1 MNYMAFDDYITI
13 NTDITTCKQAVNIQ
27 QSVRETLNDR
37 NIHPM
42 ILYIN
47 ILSDDFEPNVYRKN
61 RKSIWIK
68 TVSISPPR
76 DKTTSPMYTYVLA
89 IGRKSD
95 NHDSIYL
102 FHNKEIIELSKCTFR
117 YCAIFKKN
125 VPVVVKV
132 LTISSNRPER
142 SAINHILGHNGTT
155 TRRWLH
161 SAYID

>member
-1 MNYMAFDDYITI
+1 MNYMTCDDDITI
-13 NTDITTCKQAVNIQ
+13 KTDITTCKQAVNIRK
-27 QSVRETLNDR
+27 SVRETLNDR

-47 ILSDDFEPNVYRKN
+47 IWSDYFEPNVYRKN

-95 NHDSIYL
+95 NHDSIHL
-102 FHNKEIIELSKCTFR
+102 FHNKGLIELSKCTFI
-117 YCAIFKKN
+117 YCAIFKKKFL
-125 VPVVVKV
+125 VVFKV
-132 LTISSNRPER
+132 LTILADIPEI
-142 SAINHILGHNGTT
+142 SDINHILGHNSTT
-155 TRRWLH
+155 TRRL
-161 SAYID
+161 